1 MSTLVDQDWLLAIF
15 RKKMLTPTGKQ
26 EFLPLDCIDSALA
39 DALNDAFTPLVVSV
53 PDRTNKSFCEFL
65 KRSPRD
71 RITLG
76 TFSSVDAWL
85 AAFESSRSGRKDSAC
100 PPGKVNKLAMPLIN
114 LSRSPAFSV
123 YEGELSR
130 DVFDDG
136 QISDQ
141 NGTTTA
147 LVATMPVSLDYTLWI
162 ASDEKE
168 SLNMVATALAFWL
181 RFYASRGQASFTATS
196 EIAGADMCVEC
207 VINGQKSI
215 AFEDLAPGTE
225 ENRLFAVGLDLN
237 VIVDLPLLSYVN
249 QTDARISVKARVQ
262 RGGDPA

>member
-1 MSTLVDQDWLLAIF
+1 MATLVDQDWLLAIF

-39 DALNDAFTPLVVSV
+39 AALNDAFTPLVVSV

-76 TFSSVDAWL
+76 TFNDVNAWL
-85 AAFESSRSGRKDSAC
+85 ASFEASRAGRKDSTC

-136 QISDQ
+136 QITDE
-141 NGTTTA
+141 NGVTTA

-168 SLNMVATALAFWL
+168 SLNMVAAALAFWL
-181 RFYASRGQASFTATS
+181 RFYASRGQASFMATS
-196 EIAGADMCVEC
+196 EMAGAEMCMEC

-215 AFEDLAPGTE
+215 AFQDLTTGTE
-225 ENRLFAVGLDLN
+225 ESRLFAVGLELS
-237 VIVDLPLLSYVN
+237 VVADLPLLSYVE
-249 QTDARISVKARVQ
+249 QVDARITVKAKVERV
-262 RGGDPA
+262 DAPA

>member
-1 MSTLVDQDWLLAIF
+1 MATLVDMEWLLAIF
-15 RKKMLTPTGKQ
+15 HKKVLTPNGKQ
-26 EFLPLDCIDSALA
+26 EFMPLDCIDAALA
-39 DALNDAFTPLVVSV
+39 AALNDAFTPLVVSV

-65 KRSPRD
+65 KRTPRD

-85 AAFESSRSGRKDSAC
+85 ASFQASRSGRKDSTC
-100 PPGKVNKLAMPLIN
+100 PAGGINKLAMPLVN

-136 QISDQ
+136 QILDE
-141 NGTTTA
+141 NNAITA

-168 SLNMVATALAFWL
+168 SMNMVATALAFWL
-181 RFYASRGQASFTATS
+181 RFWVSRGQASFTATS
-196 EIAGADMCVEC
+196 ELAGVEMSMEC
-207 VINGQKSI
+207 VISGQKSI
-215 AFEDLAPGTE
+215 AFQDLTSGTDED
-225 ENRLFAVGLDLN
+225 RLFAVGLDLN
-237 VIVDLPLLSYVN
+237 VIADLPLLTYVD
-249 QTDARISVKARVQ
+249 QTDAKLTVKARVQ
-262 RGGDPA
+262 QGAEPA